1 MKKNQL
7 WLAMV
12 AALLLVPACS
22 QAQSLKDLFNK
33 EGISKVVNAVTGHK
47 ESVNM
52 VGTWNY
58 TRSAIEFESEN
69 LLKKAGG
76 ALAASAAET
85 KMDEQ
90 LSKLGIKPGAMSFT
104 FKEDSTFVSTVGKR
118 SLSGTYSYDA
128 AAGKV
133 NLKYLKLLNMP
144 AKLNYNTHELEL
156 LFDADK
162 LLKLITF
169 LGSKSNSAALKTVSS
184 LAQGYDGM
192 LLGFE
197 LKK

>member
-1 MKKNQL
+1 MKKNL
-7 WLAMV
+7 LSLTAL
-12 AALLLVPACS
+12 AALLLVPTLG
-22 QAQSLKDLFNK
+22 QAQSLKELFNK
-33 EGISKVVNAVTGHK
+33 EGISKVVDAVIGHK
-47 ESVNM
+47 TPVEM

-58 TRSAIEFESEN
+58 TSSAVEFESDN

-76 ALAASAAET
+76 AVAASAAET

-90 LSKLGIKPGAMSFT
+90 LSKLGIKAGAMSFT
-104 FKEDSTFVSTVGKR
+104 FKADSTFTSTVGKR

-144 AKLNYNTHELEL
+144 AKLNYSANELEL

-162 LLKLITF
+162 LLKLLAF
-169 LGSKSNSAALKTVSS
+169 LGSKSNSTALKTVSS
-184 LAQGYDGM
+184 LANGYDGM